1 MRSVGFWLFLEFS
14 VCLSRA
20 CLGKM
25 FGFIYKWRKKRA
37 RRTDRWMPGTAHTAL
52 PARQRILC
60 HLFLGLPYS
69 VCPEEVLVKR
79 SCSYIN
85 GSKDRFTYLCAVHAR
100 ARRRC
105 FAHRLRK
112 GEQVVVS
119 SGDSGDSF
127 IGLRGAERSAVQHI
141 SVAVG
146 GTVRCSVVH
155 VGPGLALCS
164 ASGCISAAGLGWAV
178 RPRTG
183 PPAADEPRTSAQC
196 AKRRGK
202 STVCT
207 ASTDFIAQCMSK
219 PIDSSKM
226 HIFDAIWKR
235 TAHRIASQH

>member
-60 HLFLGLPYS
+60 HLFLSLPYY

-164 ASGCISAAGLGWAV
+164 
-178 RPRTG
+178 
-183 PPAADEPRTSAQC
+183 D
-196 AKRRGK
+196 
-202 STVCT
+202 
-207 ASTDFIAQCMSK
+207 
-219 PIDSSKM
+219 
-226 HIFDAIWKR
+226 
-235 TAHRIASQH
+235 